1 MNFVERYKEELEALY
16 DYLDFDTEAD
26 VFCDN
31 VKKDIENEKLF
42 MAELN
47 NNKDVILYKD
57 GKKKG
62 VVYVG
67 TTSVLNE
74 DETDD
79 ILNGEFLPPFKKLS
93 LKEVMDDRNI
103 SVKKLASVTGIAIR
117 SLYDYVN
124 DINMHVTSMDASKFW
139 RIAEV
144 MQLSIEEIRALL
156 QIEKFELYSVQ
167 ETQEDLLAES
177 FELDKIIDAYFYHIG
192 YDNLE
197 IRRLAFYNSYG
208 DDDNHPIYDYDLVNL
223 NTIKKYYNIKEQI

>member
-1 MNFVERYKEELEALY
+1 MNFVNRYKEELEALY
-16 DYLDFDTEAD
+16 DYLDFDTETD

-31 VKKDIENEKLF
+31 VKKDIENEKLL

-47 NNKDVILYKD
+47 TNEDVIIYKD

-62 VVYVG
+62 IVYIG
-67 TTSVLNE
+67 TTNVLNE

-93 LKEVMDDRNI
+93 LKEIMDDRNI
-103 SVKKLASVTGIAIR
+103 SVKKLSSVTGIAIR

-197 IRRLAFYNSYG
+197 IRRLASYNSYG
-208 DDDNHPIYDYDLVNL
+208 EDDNHPIYDYDLVNL